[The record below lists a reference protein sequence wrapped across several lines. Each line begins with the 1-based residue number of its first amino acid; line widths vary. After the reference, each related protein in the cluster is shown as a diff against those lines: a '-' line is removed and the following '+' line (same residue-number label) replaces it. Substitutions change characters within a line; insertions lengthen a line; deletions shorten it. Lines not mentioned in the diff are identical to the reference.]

1 MNKENKEN
9 KDSIDKKTSNLMHD
23 VMSDTLYLNRIMEES
38 KNEYFKQIEK
48 NLPIE
53 PEDDD
58 DEYFKLSFGYKNSKE
73 EFSRKF
79 RPDDKVSDIKNYAK
93 VKFRRNS
100 DFNMF
105 TKDEGKILFDTEVK
119 LKDAGINKND
129 KIMIH
134 DEEDL

>member
-1 MNKENKEN
+1 MSTENKE
-9 KDSIDKKTSNLMHD
+9 SIDKKTSLLMQD
-23 VMSDTLYLNRIMEES
+23 VMSDTLYLKRIMEQS
-38 KNEYFKQIEK
+38 AQEYFQQIEK
-48 NLPIE
+48 KLPEE
-53 PEDDD
+53 PNDEE
-58 DEYFKLSFGYKNSKE
+58 DEYYKLSFGYKNSKD

-79 RPDDKVSDIKNYAK
+79 RPDDKISDLKNFAK

-105 TKDEGKILFDTEVK
+105 TENEGKILFDTEAK

-129 KIMIH
+129 KIMIY